1 MSSADHSESASSAAS
16 SEKAPQPRKSPQKR
30 KAPQNIMSTQ
40 RASDLPM
47 GKRSALA
54 TTSAP
59 IPVAI
64 PAAASAP
71 IPAPIPVAAPAPIPQ
86 SAAAVPQSAAA
97 TVCMNAAEKAMR
109 CALQQSIAA
118 AAKATAAAAVSARD
132 TNAANALPESDR
144 IKLPMSPELM
154 EHLAYVAK
162 NAAAQ
167 ASTLFRRIAESIANA
182 GSATSSQVM
191 LGYVAAATINANS
204 AVNQSKLAVA
214 VSEIIRM
221 ALYMNK

>member
-1 MSSADHSESASSAAS
+1 MASSGPS
-16 SEKAPQPRKSPQKR
+16 KR
-30 KAPQNIMSTQ
+30 KAPQYVDMAN
-40 RASDLPM
+40 
-47 GKRSALA
+47 
-54 TTSAP
+54 
-59 IPVAI
+59 
-64 PAAASAP
+64 PAATQEDQSP
-71 IPAPIPVAAPAPIPQ
+71 HKRNAAVPQ
-86 SAAAVPQSAAA
+86 SAAAVPQSDAAVPQSAAA
-97 TVCMNAAEKAMR
+97 TVCMNAAEKEMR

-154 EHLAYVAK
+154 KHLAHVAK

-167 ASTLFRRIAESIANA
+167 ASTLFRRIAESTANA

-191 LGYVAAATINANS
+191 LGYVAAATINAQS
-204 AVNQSKLAVA
+204 AVNLSELAVA
-214 VSEIIRM
+214 VSEIIHM

>member
-1 MSSADHSESASSAAS
+1 MESSGPS
-16 SEKAPQPRKSPQKR
+16 KR
-30 KAPQNIMSTQ
+30 KAPQYIPYDAKTNTAATQ
-40 RASDLPM
+40 EDQSPH
-47 GKRSALA
+47 KRNAAVPQSGAA
-54 TTSAP
+54 VPQS
-59 IPVAI
+59 
-64 PAAASAP
+64 AAAVPQSA
-71 IPAPIPVAAPAPIPQ
+71 AAVPQSGAAVPQSAAAVPQ

-97 TVCMNAAEKAMR
+97 TVCMNAAGEEMR

-144 IKLPMSPELM
+144 IRLPMSPELM
-154 EHLAYVAK
+154 EHLAHVAK

-167 ASTLFRRIAESIANA
+167 ASTLFRRIAESTANA

-191 LGYVAAATINANS
+191 LGYVAAATINAQS

-214 VSEIIRM
+214 ASDIIHM